1 MDITEKISIIK
12 ENTAEIIPEHELT
25 AKLEHARLKDEP
37 LTVKL
42 GVDPTAPDLH
52 LGHMV
57 VLRKLRDFQRLGH
70 KIVLLIGD
78 FTARIGDPSER
89 SKTRPALT
97 GEQIDD
103 NAATYANQAFKLLD
117 PKNTTIEY
125 NSAWLSKLG
134 FEDVVKLCSSFTVA
148 RILERDD
155 FSKRY
160 KEQKPIALHEFLY
173 PVMQAYDSVAL
184 GADVEIG
191 GTDQKFNLL
200 AGRQLQ
206 ESRGLAPQVCVTM
219 PILVGTDGIKRMS
232 KSTGN
237 YIGIT
242 EEPRHMFGKTMSIP
256 DQAMESW
263 FKLATELPAAETA
276 RIISDIASGNLHPV
290 KAKRMLARQIV
301 TLYYDEEAAEK
312 AETEFDHIFKQEGTP
327 EQIPAVDLTL
337 TEEEK
342 TNGYIWIV
350 RLLSESGL
358 VLSNRDARNLVASG
372 AVKINGERVLS
383 DQQDVVI
390 AHDLI
395 VQVGKKKFAKVNFTN
410 T

>member
-1 MDITEKISIIK
+1 MDIKEKIRLIQ
-12 ENTAEIIPEHELT
+12 ENTAEIIPESELRE
-25 AKLEHARLKDEP
+25 KLEEAEKANKQL
-37 LTVKL
+37 VIKL

-70 KIVLLIGD
+70 KVVLLIGD

-97 GEQIDD
+97 GDQIDE
-103 NAATYANQAFKLLD
+103 NAKTYASQAFKLLD
-117 PKNTTIEY
+117 KDKTTIEY
-125 NSAWLSKLG
+125 NSSWLSKLG

-160 KEQKPIALHEFLY
+160 KEEKPIALHEFLY

-184 GADVEIG
+184 NADVEIG

-206 ESRGLAPQVCVTM
+206 ENRGLRPQICITM
-219 PILVGTDGIKRMS
+219 PILVGTDGKKRMS

-237 YIGIT
+237 YIGIS
-242 EEPRHMFGKTMSIP
+242 EEPRHIFGKTMSIP
-256 DQAMESW
+256 DDAMESW
-263 FKLATELPAAETA
+263 FKLATELSTGEADA
-276 RIISDIASGNLHPV
+276 IINDIKSDKLHPV
-290 KAKRMLARQIV
+290 KAKRMLAKEIV
-301 TLYYDEEAAEK
+301 TLYYDRDTAEK
-312 AETEFDHIFKQEGTP
+312 AEIEFDHIFKDSGMP
-327 EQIPAVDLTL
+327 EDIAVIDLML
-337 TEEEK
+337 TDDEK
-342 TNGYIWIV
+342 TNGYVWII

-358 VLSNRDARNLVASG
+358 VLSNRDARNLVAGG
-372 AVKINGERVLS
+372 AVKVNGERVES
-383 DQQDVVI
+383 DQQEILLTD
-390 AHDLI
+390 DLV
-395 VQVGKKKFAKVNFTN
+395 VQVGKKKFAKINFVNA
-410 T
+410 